1 MRTAPMFVCGLLLV
15 AANAAMAASAD
26 YYLKIDAVGLDP
38 GGPIYMKAH
47 SSGDLDGDGRADNV
61 VIRMECAA
69 GVMHTA
75 QYQVVSP
82 RDAASGQAAQ
92 YLNVREGW
100 HAQDNGGFTG
110 GFTAKR
116 STRSTTSPRWSGA
129 SRMKA
134 FSSRRLSIVSLDG
147 APSFFCSSATHVG
160 FFISHLSEDYEW
172 HTQLNVKAW
181 PRRSIPQPGKPRAL
195 V

>member
-1 MRTAPMFVCGLLLV
+1 MRTAPMFVSGLLLV

-69 GVMHTA
+69 GVMHSA

-82 RDAASGQAAQ
+82 RDAASGQASGKRMHKPFTI
-92 YLNVREGW
+92 VREWG
-100 HAQDNGGFTG
+100 AATPQLMAMKASYDVKKVEGTG
-110 GFTAKR
+110 ARAISYEDSWNPIGLANSEDLCAAAAAARATK
-116 STRSTTSPRWSGA
+116 TRSN
-129 SRMKA
+129 
-134 FSSRRLSIVSLDG
+134 I
-147 APSFFCSSATHVG
+147 
-160 FFISHLSEDYEW
+160 
-172 HTQLNVKAW
+172 QNN
-181 PRRSIPQPGKPRAL
+181 
-195 V
+195 